1 MKKRKSKLIL
11 NIAVICLCISAIAIG
26 VYSAKNASFNI
37 SGTIGFEVHDVKFD
51 VESIVTC
58 ASTTESDATIK
69 AFAPVK
75 STCDATKANGSEFAH
90 NVGTLNFNDLI
101 DGGNTVTISL
111 KITNLSEYK
120 VSVSMTSIPTF
131 VDYDTTTANIPTDM
145 QTTVT
150 NGGKV
155 IKKNKSIN
163 LAKSESTTYT
173 ISFVIPQDSLNN
185 IETVSGKLNLGF
197 KVTKYRD
204 VVDAEG
210 LIYSLNSS
218 SDGLK
223 VTGIGS
229 CTEDIIKIPEKAYV
243 TDSNGNKT
251 GSDLLP
257 VTEIADYAF
266 CDKSAL
272 IDFGM
277 TEENA
282 SSAGYFWQDVS
293 CSQIILPNTITNLG
307 NMAFAGTNISINI
320 PANITSIDAFTFLKC
335 DIESISVDSNNSK
348 YYDAGGSNVVIE
360 KSNNKLVL
368 GSNSATIIPDGVVEF
383 DANSFS
389 YCTGPQSLLI
399 PQSVTTINEGQFS
412 NCKNIESI
420 VVDSGNTVYSSPNN
434 CNAIIETA
442 TNTLISGCQN
452 TIIPSTVNEISKY
465 AFSGHTKLKQISLP
479 KGVLIREG
487 AFSNTNCIF
496 IGEDVDTNSN
506 TVLSA
511 DKKTVVI
518 GNNIS
523 DLSKLPATV
532 ETIDSKAFKDCAG
545 LTSLNI
551 AEGVKI
557 IEANAFVD
565 CYNITT
571 IILPKTLISIRS
583 YAFVATFGTPSKLV
597 SVSFNDTTNWK
608 YNGTSIDVTNPTTN
622 AENLKYGGSWSDNG
636 ITKG

>member
-1 MKKRKSKLIL
+1 MKNKKGLII
-11 NIAVICLCISAIAIG
+11 NILLLCLCLSIIAIG
-26 VYSAKNASFNI
+26 VYSAKNANLNITGTVDFNANY
-37 SGTIGFEVHDVKFD
+37 VKFD

-69 AFAPVK
+69 AFDPVK
-75 STCDATKANGSEFAH
+75 STCDSTKANGKEFAH

-111 KITNLSEYK
+111 KITNQSEYK
-120 VSVSMTSIPTF
+120 VSVSMTDTPTF
-131 VDYDTTTANIPTDM
+131 VDYDTTTAIVPTDM

-155 IKKNKSIN
+155 VKKNKSIDI
-163 LAKSESTTYT
+163 AKSESTTYT
-173 ISFVIPQDSLNN
+173 ISFVIPQDTLND
-185 IETVSGKLNLGF
+185 ITTLSGKLNLGF
-197 KVTKYRD
+197 KVTRYKE

-210 LIYSLNSS
+210 LIYSLNSGND
-218 SDGLK
+218 DGLK

-272 IDFGM
+272 INMGV

-282 SSAGYFWQDVS
+282 TRNGIIWQDVS

-307 NMAFAGTNISINI
+307 MMAFAGTNISINI
-320 PANITSIDAFTFLKC
+320 PSNITSINELNFLIC
-335 DIESISVDSNNSK
+335 DIESISVDSSNST
-348 YYDAGGSNVVIE
+348 YYDADGSNVVIK
-360 KSNNKLVL
+360 KSNNLLVL
-368 GSNSATIIPDGVVEF
+368 GSNSATIIPDGVVEI
-383 DANSFS
+383 DDNSFIN
-389 YCTGPQSLLI
+389 CTGPQSLLI
-399 PQSVTTINEGQFS
+399 PKSVTKIYDGQFR

-420 VVDSGNTVYSSPNN
+420 IVDSGNTVYSSPNN

-452 TIIPSTVNEISKY
+452 TIIPSTVTKISAY
-465 AFSGHTKLKQISLP
+465 AFCGQTKLKQISLP
-479 KGVLIREG
+479 TGISIEER
-487 AFSNTNCIF
+487 AFSNTNCTF
-496 IGEDVDTNSN
+496 VGEDVDTNSN
-506 TVLSA
+506 TVLSSN
-511 DKKTVVI
+511 KKTVIV

-523 DLSKLPATV
+523 DLSKLPTTV
-532 ETIDSKAFKDCAG
+532 ETIGANAFYICAG

-551 AEGVKI
+551 AEGVKT
-557 IEANAFVD
+557 IEANAFLD
-565 CYNITT
+565 CYNVTT
-571 IILPKTLISIRS
+571 VILPKTLISLGS
-583 YAFVATFGTPSKLV
+583 NVFGSSEFLVPLSKLV
-597 SVSFNDTTNWK
+597 SVTFKDTTNWK
-608 YNGTSIDVTNPTTN
+608 YNETSIDVTNPTTN
-622 AENLKYGGSWSDNG
+622 ATNLSNHNWETL
-636 ITKG
+636 TKG

>member
-1 MKKRKSKLIL
+1 MKSRKNKLIL
-11 NIAVICLCISAIAIG
+11 NILTLCLCISAIAIG
-26 VYSAKNASFNI
+26 VYSAKNATLDI
-37 SGTIGFEVHDVKFD
+37 SGSVAFSANYVKFK
-51 VESIVTC
+51 VESNVEC
-58 ASTTESDATIK
+58 ASTTEADAIIKTFDTVTTECDSTNENGK
-69 AFAPVK
+69 AF
-75 STCDATKANGSEFAH
+75 SHDF
-90 NVGTLNFNDLI
+90 GTLNFNDI
-101 DGGNTVTISL
+101 IEGGNTVTVTL
-111 KITNLSEYK
+111 KITNQSEYRI
-120 VSVSMTSIPTF
+120 SVAMTSIPTF
-131 VDYDTTTANIPTDM
+131 VDYDTTTASIPTDM

-155 IKKNKSIN
+155 VKKNKSIN
-163 LAKSESTTYT
+163 LAKSEITTYT

-197 KVTKYRD
+197 KVTKYKE

-218 SDGLK
+218 EDGLK

-243 TDSNGNKT
+243 TDSKGNKT
-251 GSDLLP
+251 GSTLLP
-257 VTEIADYAF
+257 VTEIADNAF
-266 CDKSAL
+266 CDKSVL

-282 SSAGYFWQDVS
+282 SKAGYFWQDVS

-307 NMAFAGTNISINI
+307 NTAFAGTNISINI
-320 PANITSIDAFTFLKC
+320 PANITSINELAFLMC

-360 KSNNKLVL
+360 KSNNRLVL
-368 GSNSATIIPDGVVEF
+368 GSNSATIIPDGVVEIG
-383 DANSFS
+383 DNSFI

-399 PQSVTTINEGQFS
+399 PKSVTKIHEGQFR

-442 TNTLISGCQN
+442 TNTLLSGCQN
-452 TIIPSTVNEISKY
+452 TIIPSTVTKISAS
-465 AFSGHTKLKQISLP
+465 AFFGHTNLKQISLP
-479 KGVLIREG
+479 KGVSIGEG

-506 TVLSA
+506 TVLST

-518 GNNIS
+518 GNNKS

-532 ETIDSKAFKDCAG
+532 ETIGFKAFMSCAG

-557 IEANAFVD
+557 IDANAFVD

-571 IILPKTLISIRS
+571 IILPKTLTSIRS